1 MTTIPACDVL
11 PDMVIRTVFD
21 PGHLSG
27 ATAVATLRVTYVD
40 EFDGAVCIHA
50 DSPSSRIFEIPD
62 YVQVQVLKWPSYAH
76 EAIDIDPEVT
86 QSWHEDSGLEADNE
100 AARKALAEDDDTRIP
115 MVEVNGYIRDVA
127 NGGIPIDDQVKA
139 AVGRV
144 LRRQESKA
152 SNPSNT
158 RVIDAAGKTAE
169 QVVAEAKAAMR
180 DGEWTLKSVTPSKPK
195 HPANGGK

>member
-21 PGHLSG
+21 PGYSSG

-76 EAIDIDPEVT
+76 EAVDIDPEVT
-86 QSWHEDSGLEADNE
+86 QSWQEDPELEADNE
-100 AARKALAEDDDTRIP
+100 ALRKAMAEDDGTRIP
-115 MVEVNGYIRDVA
+115 LDTAITAFKR
-127 NGGIPIDDQVKA
+127 GGV
-139 AVGRV
+139 
-144 LRRQESKA
+144 S
-152 SNPSNT
+152 
-158 RVIDAAGKTAE
+158 
-169 QVVAEAKAAMR
+169 
-180 DGEWTLKSVTPSKPK
+180 
-195 HPANGGK
+195 